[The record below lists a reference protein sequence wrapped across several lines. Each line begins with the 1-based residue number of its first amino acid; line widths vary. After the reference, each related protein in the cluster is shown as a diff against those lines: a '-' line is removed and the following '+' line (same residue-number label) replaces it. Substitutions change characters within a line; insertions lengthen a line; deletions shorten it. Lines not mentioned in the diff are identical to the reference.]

1 MLLSLILSTALAE
14 PTNTAAEIVTDQ
26 DIMFN
31 QYAEV
36 SFVIAASEKSYAQA
50 LLKAATLS
58 EQSNI
63 VFRSNGVHFDP
74 KHKTDNGGLTY
85 TQSECEGNGWDYPC
99 YVSRGRWDDGSYIT
113 VEYSSA
119 IQSFTPG
126 LYVVIAASGTKDALK
141 PTLQTVKQFV
151 PDAYMKTSSVYIGC
165 MH

>member
-14 PTNTAAEIVTDQ
+14 PTNTDAEVVIDQ
-26 DIMFN
+26 ASMLN

-58 EQSNI
+58 EQSKI
-63 VFRSNGVHFDP
+63 MFRSNGINFDP
-74 KHKTDNGGLTY
+74 SHLDKDGGLTY
-85 TQSECEGNGWDYPC
+85 AQSECEGNGWDYPC
-99 YVSRGRWDDGSYIT
+99 YESRGRWDEGTYIT
-113 VEYSSA
+113 IEYSSA
-119 IQSFTPG
+119 IQGFTPG

-141 PTLQTVKQFV
+141 PTLQTVKKFV